1 MLVVGFADLEIGS
14 AAERYR
20 ASMAKYLPKPFRTLY
35 RGGRDRA
42 VNGFTSS
49 NAAINEIESNATK
62 KVIFC
67 HSFARCLRAPEATR
81 ISESPATEQ
90 VDDGAALTILR
101 RYCI

>member
-1 MLVVGFADLEIGS
+1 MLVVEFADLEIGS

-20 ASMAKYLPKPFRTLY
+20 TAWPNTLPKPFRTLY

-49 NAAINEIESNATK
+49 NAAINEIKSNATK

-67 HSFARCLRAPEATR
+67 HSLARCLRTPEPTR